1 MAELAIARAE
11 KRVQLPASLPIGP
24 WATDKEAQKYI
35 TQWAEK
41 PNLGGGF
48 AATKGGG
55 KRPAN
60 TKRGEQHVLHCHL
73 HRKQQ
78 CTWALSIE
86 QCVEGWAVFYIKDHT
101 EGMPH
106 SHALVQSPSEA
117 MAFTAMRHIPE
128 DLVDTA
134 KTLREAGSLVKDVF
148 SWLKLMTVKKGQEP
162 LFNYMDVYHAVGP
175 STQERTLDATD
186 FVAALHEREKTLGLP
201 YFTKEDRDG
210 CLSAAFWLLAEARE
224 IYSQDP
230 EHMQVLFD
238 TKARAHSPPAFAIP
252 LSSTIAL

>member
-1 MAELAIARAE
+1 M
-11 KRVQLPASLPIGP
+11 
-24 WATDKEAQKYI
+24 
-35 TQWAEK
+35 
-41 PNLGGGF
+41 
-48 AATKGGG
+48 
-55 KRPAN
+55 
-60 TKRGEQHVLHCHL
+60 
-73 HRKQQ
+73 
-78 CTWALSIE
+78 
-86 QCVEGWAVFYIKDHT
+86 FYIKDHT

-117 MAFTAMRHIPE
+117 TAFTAMRHIPE

-148 SWLKLMTVKKGQEP
+148 SWLKLMTVKRGQEP

-230 EHMQVLFD
+230 EHMQVLYD
-238 TKARAHSPPAFAIP
+238 TKARAHSPQP
-252 LSSTIAL
+252 LIFGRWATRRSARLDGEEIISRGGAERQGSHPRRRGGKRARAKAQ